1 MKNEKKRDWRV
12 ILQGAIGI
20 EFALCGFGGGKN
32 LFHVYVHLGVL
43 TIYVSAKRL
52 DQLIALYRDVLSKAK
67 ERR

>member
-20 EFALCGFGGGKN
+20 EFAFCGFGVGKN
-32 LFHVYVHLGVL
+32 LFHVYARLGVL

-52 DQLIALYRDVLSKAK
+52 DQLVALYRDVLSKAK
-67 ERR
+67 ERG